1 MFEKRKYRK
10 QMKILGAELERAAYE
25 LECADDAFD
34 QVAYDEV
41 MKKICKLNS
50 KLYRS
55 YGGNRFY
62 RDVTWWIILILL
74 LVLSYVVYLIVFAGD
89 IVILF

>member
-25 LECADDAFD
+25 LEFADDAFD
-34 QVAYDEV
+34 HVAYDEV

-55 YGGNRFY
+55 YGRFY
-62 RDVTWWIILILL
+62 QDVTWWIILILL

-89 IVILF
+89 IDILR

>member
-41 MKKICKLNS
+41 IKKICKVHS

-55 YGGNRFY
+55 GRYYDRLFL
-62 RDVTWWIILILL
+62 WLIF
-74 LVLSYVVYLIVFAGD
+74 VLFFMLGYVVYLI
-89 IVILF
+89 LR